1 MIATGKADHCSLAR
15 DALRQ
20 GERCFDGG
28 RTRWSNGLDDHV
40 ELAWLKNQ
48 VMNRREKAPLV
59 CSERV
64 EAVEE
69 LSLSQ
74 VLDGN
79 FNEHW
84 VVMTIRERTGTG
96 KEVEVVDPMLIG
108 NRLTARGGKHR
119 WPATAVV
126 ADSGL

>member
-1 MIATGKADHCSLAR
+1 MDC
-15 DALRQ
+15 
-20 GERCFDGG
+20 
-28 RTRWSNGLDDHV
+28 
-40 ELAWLKNQ
+40 
-48 VMNRREKAPLV
+48 REKASFV

-79 FNEHW
+79 LNEHW

-96 KEVEVVDPMLIG
+96 KKVEVVDPMLIG
-108 NRLTARGGKHR
+108 NR
-119 WPATAVV
+119 
-126 ADSGL
+126 